1 MMQMCRLGRCADTG
15 LIKAEFLKLEAVI
28 PLSKEPGLYALSQRC
43 LFVQASVESE
53 TRPLASANL

>member
-1 MMQMCRLGRCADTG
+1 MMQMCRLGRYADKG

-28 PLSKEPGLYALSQRC
+28 PLSKEPGLNALSQRW
-43 LFVQASVESE
+43 LFVLASVESE